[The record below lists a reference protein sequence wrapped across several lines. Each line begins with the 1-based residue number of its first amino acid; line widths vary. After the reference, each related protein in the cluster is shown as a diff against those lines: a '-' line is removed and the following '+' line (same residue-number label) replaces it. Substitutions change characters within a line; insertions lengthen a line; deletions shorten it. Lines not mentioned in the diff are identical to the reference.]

1 MFPAASNSWNKST
14 QWCLIRQHKAIGKQ
28 WNKKGKL
35 RQFHF
40 FEKIPQQFLKRKRYW
55 FNIFSLLWKV
65 TWEIFDSAQNLCQYK
80 KANRRSP
87 IVIKCANQIENRSR
101 RKQQFWWFQ
110 KLFYDQI
117 IKRMLKNELWM
128 TQIERVFKCKR
139 KKAELQ
145 HLWILKSLNFYF
157 DFCRTFLLFI
167 KEGIFFILICH
178 VKCIEKSVK
187 TMTSHHEKI
196 KCKNHFICRNFYWGG
211 ESAAWEDFEKIIW
224 RRSVRREDE
233 GGSQAEVLISW

>member
-40 FEKIPQQFLKRKRYW
+40 FEKIPQQFLSRKG
-55 FNIFSLLWKV
+55 IGSLFSLFCERLP
-65 TWEIFDSAQNLCQYK
+65 ESMFDSAQNLCQYK

-110 KLFYDQI
+110 KLFHEQT
-117 IKRMLKNELWM
+117 IKRILKNELWM

-167 KEGIFFILICH
+167 KEGIYILFIIDFSW
-178 VKCIEKSVK
+178 INISQNWIW
-187 TMTSHHEKI
+187 HHK
-196 KCKNHFICRNFYWGG
+196 
-211 ESAAWEDFEKIIW
+211 
-224 RRSVRREDE
+224 
-233 GGSQAEVLISW
+233 